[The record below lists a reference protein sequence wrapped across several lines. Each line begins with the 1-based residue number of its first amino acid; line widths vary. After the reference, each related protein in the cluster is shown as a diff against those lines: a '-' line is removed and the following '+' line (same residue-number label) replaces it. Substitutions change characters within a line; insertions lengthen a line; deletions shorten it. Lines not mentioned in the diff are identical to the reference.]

1 MKGSLLI
8 SIAVLTVACGGGS
21 RSDDGAMNER
31 AGQPPAS
38 AQATSDANAPV
49 ESEQTVTLVGCLAG
63 PAAPPAGATGTAGTP
78 NQPPAAVGTQLVTER
93 FLLKDAIAEQAGV
106 GTSGAGASGGP
117 LVSGKSTFALDDIP
131 NGAREDVNKQVRIIG
146 QLEARPAKVGTSP
159 VTGEEYRRLTVQ
171 SVEVIAPACEQQ

>member
-1 MKGSLLI
+1 MRRSLLI
-8 SIAVLTVACGGGS
+8 SITVLTVACGGGS
-21 RSDDGAMNER
+21 RSDDGGLIEG
-31 AGQPPAS
+31 AGQPAAT
-38 AQATSDANAPV
+38 AQARSDANVPE

-63 PAAPPAGATGTAGTP
+63 PAAPPTGVTGTAGTP

-117 LVSGKSTFALDDIP
+117 LVSGKSTFALDGFP

-146 QLEARPAKVGTSP
+146 QLEARPVKVGVSP

-171 SVEVIAPACEQQ
+171 SVEVIAPACQQQ